1 MKHLSLLLCCSFYGL
16 SSISVGAI
24 NHERPNILWLTF
36 EDTSAREFGC
46 YGNKDVHTPNI
57 DSLALRGIQFM
68 NAWSVAPQ
76 SSAARSSLITGCYAT
91 TYGMDVHPIP
101 YDTPVDIFFPQKLRE
116 VGYYCTNNNKTHY
129 NSTTNNKNLL
139 GIRVNKYAVIQ
150 IVVDGKSISHF
161 LLCLILLFLTGAYS
175 YLSYRGPRDY
185 TREGIYP
192 SLLSLP
198 SYLPDLPEI
207 RSDYA
212 AHLES
217 VQDVDTWLGFF
228 LKDLKDRGLD
238 KNTIIFFL
246 VIMEGVF
253 HVVKDICMK
262 VV

>member
-101 YDTPVDIFFPQKLRE
+101 YDTPVDIFFPQNYVRWGIIVQIIIRPIIILLQIIRSA
-116 VGYYCTNNNKTHY
+116 GTN
-129 NSTTNNKNLL
+129 
-139 GIRVNKYAVIQ
+139 VINMRHT

-161 LLCLILLFLTGAYS
+161 LLCLILLFLTWGVFVPFIPRAEEITLGRGFIRAYCHF
-175 YLSYRGPRDY
+175 
-185 TREGIYP
+185 
-192 SLLSLP
+192 LLIFQISQKFVLIMLLIW
-198 SYLPDLPEI
+198 SRYKMWI
-207 RSDYA
+207 
-212 AHLES
+212 H
-217 VQDVDTWLGFF
+217 
-228 LKDLKDRGLD
+228 GLD
-238 KNTIIFFL
+238 SF
-246 VIMEGVF
+246 
-253 HVVKDICMK
+253 
-262 VV
+262 